1 MRVVSKVGN
10 LPSKFGHARHL
21 GSQIICYVR
30 DGRMDTQ
37 TDKSNAFPAG
47 GGIISCVINKALIDA
62 SDILKSTYN
71 ITHMSYA
78 SIVSVCLTL
87 LVLRHLQ

>member
-1 MRVVSKVGN
+1 M
-10 LPSKFGHARHL
+10 L
-21 GSQIICYVR
+21 GTWVLKLFAMYVT
-30 DGRMDTQ
+30 DGWTHRRTKA
-37 TDKSNAFPAG
+37 TLTAAFPAG